1 MISSTETEGYT
12 SRKMLRRISF
22 RFYRRTMTTS
32 NSINLSNQLKH
43 NQKMYE
49 DSDEEGD
56 EEEGRILQQR
66 QGPKQMVNLAV
77 TINIWMKVG

>member
-1 MISSTETEGYT
+1 
-12 SRKMLRRISF
+12 
-22 RFYRRTMTTS
+22 MTTP

-66 QGPKQMVNLAV
+66 QGPRQMVTLTV
-77 TINIWMKVG
+77 TMNIWMKVGGEKILDEGFEENLH

>member
-12 SRKMLRRISF
+12 SRKMLRRRSF
-22 RFYRRTMTTS
+22 RFYRRTMTTP

-56 EEEGRILQQR
+56 EEEGRIL
-66 QGPKQMVNLAV
+66 
-77 TINIWMKVG
+77 